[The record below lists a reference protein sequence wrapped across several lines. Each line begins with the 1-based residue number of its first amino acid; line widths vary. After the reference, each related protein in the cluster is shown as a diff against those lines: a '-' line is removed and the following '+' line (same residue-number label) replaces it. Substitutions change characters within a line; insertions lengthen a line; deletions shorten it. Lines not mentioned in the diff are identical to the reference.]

1 MKKIIATTLILSL
14 VVLGFGALTV
24 GAHGGGSGPGNMYNN
39 NVNQSPNYQQNNVNG
54 LVLED
59 EQLEKISNL
68 QEEYFFQREELSER
82 LRTKRV
88 ELRSGILQAE
98 SEERIATIENEIE
111 NIQKQIIEAQKE
123 YLNNMRS
130 VLDEEQLNMVI
141 EDDYY
146 IRMGNSSFGSRAHG
160 FSYNRRPMHGFGPG
174 QMQFNQSFNGFKSG
188 IRGINRG
195 FCF

>member
-14 VVLGFGALTV
+14 VFLGFGALTV

-98 SEERIATIENEIE
+98 SEERMATIENEIE

-146 IRMGNSSFGSRAHG
+146 IGMGNSSFGPRAPG

-174 QMQFNQSFNGFKSG
+174 QMQSNQRFNSFRSG
-188 IRGINRG
+188 IRGTTRG